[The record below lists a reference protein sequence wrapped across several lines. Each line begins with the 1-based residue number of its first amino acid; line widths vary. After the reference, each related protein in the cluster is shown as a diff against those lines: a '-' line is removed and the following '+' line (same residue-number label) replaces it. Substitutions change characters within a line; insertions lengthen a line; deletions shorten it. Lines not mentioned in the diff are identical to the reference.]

1 MNTQV
6 ITKRISPIA
15 LGTVHVILGSLVLA
29 GLSQIEVRIGIV
41 PVSMQTLGVF
51 LLALF
56 QGKNKATL
64 SVCLYL
70 AEATCGLPVLSGGHI
85 NPLWMIGPT
94 GGYLMAFPFTA
105 WLIGKLMEKRS
116 SPTFMWT
123 VGSIAMGQAIIY
135 ILGVGWLSYHVGFT
149 KALTLGLLPFLW
161 IALLKN
167 LCAASFKGCF
177 SQLKAFGR
185 VNENR

>member
-6 ITKRISPIA
+6 IVRKISPAIIKA
-15 LGTVHVILGSLVLA
+15 VPIILGSLVLA

-56 QGKNKATL
+56 LGKGKATL
-64 SVCLYL
+64 SVCLYF
-70 AEATCGLPVLSGGHI
+70 AEGTCGLPVLSGGCI

-105 WLIGKLMEKRS
+105 FLIGKLMEKRS
-116 SPTFMWT
+116 SASFLWT
-123 VGSIAMGQAIIY
+123 VVSIAMGQAIIY

-167 LCAASFKGCF
+167 LCAASFKRCF
-177 SQLKAFGR
+177 FNSVESDR
-185 VNENR
+185 NS